1 MNRPSAKP
9 YHDPSTLDLLR
20 AVKGADKH
28 HGRWCLVAHFPAF
41 EGLVDGPRENAWRLR
56 RIHEQTAFHHERE
69 FSIVSLQKKH
79 SLAQSLCHQEVSFE
93 HLFVCLLHRF
103 SLCARVAHVG
113 ERVQMVFSKRSQMP
127 SHASLCEHCSLSPS
141 SAKEAVPV
149 WREVFISSFRDLFS
163 HHCSEKTAGN
173 VDDTCDQHSFLSV
186 MFVDQGAV

>member
-1 MNRPSAKP
+1 MDGGVWWLIFQRLKVLSMAQEKMRGASDVSMSKPRFTMNVNSPSCP
-9 YHDPSTLDLLR
+9 
-20 AVKGADKH
+20 
-28 HGRWCLVAHFPAF
+28 C
-41 EGLVDGPRENAWRLR
+41 
-56 RIHEQTAFHHERE
+56 
-69 FSIVSLQKKH
+69 KKNTPLH
-79 SLAQSLCHQEVSFE
+79 NLCANQEVSFE

-163 HHCSEKTAGN
+163 HHCSERLHGTWMMR
-173 VDDTCDQHSFLSV
+173 VPSIPFCPLFLSIRV
-186 MFVDQGAV
+186 PFE